1 MKQKSTEQLE
11 RQIRLLKRENLLLKD
26 KVKKLE
32 KDNDRLQIA
41 KEIAESQAR
50 YGDGYKGDL

>member
-1 MKQKSTEQLE
+1 MKQKSTDQLE

-32 KDNDRLQIA
+32 KDNDRLQYA

-50 YGDGYKGDL
+50 YGDGYRGDL